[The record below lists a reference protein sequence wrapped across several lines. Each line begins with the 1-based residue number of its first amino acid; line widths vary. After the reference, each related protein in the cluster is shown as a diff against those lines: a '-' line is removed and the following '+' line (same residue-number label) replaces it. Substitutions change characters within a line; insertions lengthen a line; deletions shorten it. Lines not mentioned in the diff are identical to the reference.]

1 MFNLWGWKMTSPVLP
16 PEKCQQCV
24 HMHGFRPNL
33 RRVFCCAFING
44 LPLSV
49 LNGEEIHD
57 HPIDGDHGIQF
68 QAIPD
73 DFDPNPEPNDEVV

>member
-1 MFNLWGWKMTSPVLP
+1 
-16 PEKCQQCV
+16 
-24 HMHGFRPNL
+24 MHGFRPNL
-33 RRVFCCAFING
+33 KRVFCCAFVNG
-44 LPLSV
+44 ILPSI
-49 LNGEEIHD
+49 LNGTEVHD